1 MPEDLVI
8 FGVSFASIL
17 GALFALGL
25 IVAICAGILFSLISL
40 FFYTFALM
48 LGARIVD
55 LKGRTFNKALTAT
68 FLIIFIG
75 GFVTAL
81 CYLFAPA
88 LGVIPYF
95 LSPCLFIRW
104 TYQCTYGKAML
115 ASIYTSLISFFMA
128 GFLILTIVIATIL
141 FFKDKFNKQNE
152 KASKLEITETKREKN
167 SRVEIKVNAPHNVIE
182 NKAELPEGD
191 KITPPLV
198 FPSEKIGV
206 EKVGESKTSKK
217 SVLNS
222 PSKKKK
228 STKSNINKHRKKKN

>member
-1 MPEDLVI
+1 MI
-8 FGVSFASIL
+8 
-17 GALFALGL
+17 GAKL
-25 IVAICAGILFSLISL
+25 
-40 FFYTFALM
+40 
-48 LGARIVD
+48 VD
-55 LKGRTFNKALTAT
+55 LKGRTFNKALTAK
-68 FLIIFIG
+68 FLTIFIV
-75 GFVTAL
+75 GFATVMS
-81 CYLFAPA
+81 CLFVQD
-88 LGVIPYF
+88 LGLIPYF
-95 LSPCLFIRW
+95 LSPCLFIKW
-104 TYQCTYGKAML
+104 TYKCTYGKAIL
-115 ASIYTSLISFFMA
+115 ASIYSSLISFLMA
-128 GFLILTIVIATIL
+128 GFLILTITIATIL